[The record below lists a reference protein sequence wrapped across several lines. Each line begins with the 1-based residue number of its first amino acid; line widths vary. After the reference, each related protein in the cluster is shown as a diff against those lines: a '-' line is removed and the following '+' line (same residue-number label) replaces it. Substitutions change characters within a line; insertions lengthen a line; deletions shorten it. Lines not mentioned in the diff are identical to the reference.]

1 MVKKQ
6 FKAQSQVFGFS
17 LVELMVT
24 VGIIGVLASVA
35 VPQYSK
41 FTAKSK
47 QSEAKVQLGAIFTV
61 EKAFYIEAQNYSS
74 CLSGIGYGV
83 EGNERRYSV
92 GFGTTEQA
100 SPENSTLICKSN
112 SAKPVDGVHFFQPS
126 PRYNKAYSD
135 APPNTSV
142 TKSSQGSAQGDVG
155 GNFVAGAKGSIQ
167 GSGLD
172 AWTINERQ
180 DLRNTEQ
187 GI

>member
-1 MVKKQ
+1 MKLVKK
-6 FKAQSQVFGFS
+6 ATLQVSGFS

-61 EKAFYIEAQNYSS
+61 EKAFFIEAQSYSS

-83 EGNERRYSV
+83 EGNERRYAV
-92 GFGTTEQA
+92 GFGVADLSSPLNTTLKCA
-100 SPENSTLICKSN
+100 SDAL
-112 SAKPVDGVHFFQPS
+112 SANNHFFPS
-126 PRYNKAYSD
+126 ATRYGMSNAHLP
-135 APPNTSV
+135 ATSL
-142 TKSSQGSAQGDVG
+142 TASTAGATGNVG
-155 GNFVAGAKGSIQ
+155 GAFVAGAGGAIQ
-167 GSGLD
+167 GTGVD
-172 AWTINERQ
+172 QWTIDDLQN
-180 DLRNTEQ
+180 LRNTKQ

>member
-6 FKAQSQVFGFS
+6 VKAQDQILGFS

-92 GFGTTEQA
+92 GFGVNDLS
-100 SPENSTLICKSN
+100 SPANSTLTCKE
-112 SAKPVDGVHFFQPS
+112 SAKVTNGIHYFKPS
-126 PRYNKAYSD
+126 ARYIAAFNN

-142 TKSSQGSAQGDVG
+142 SESKQGSANVDVG
-155 GNFVAGAKGSIQ
+155 GAFVAGAKGSIQ
-167 GSGLD
+167 GSALD
-172 AWTINERQ
+172 AWTINEKQ
-180 DLRNTEQ
+180 DLKNTEQ